1 MAALKTAQ
9 DFMRRK
15 LVTLPP
21 AANVL
26 DGVSRLVKNNISG
39 APVVD
44 GEGNYLGVFSEKCS
58 MNALTASVELADEVG
73 MPVERAREIMTS
85 HLVTLNPE
93 VDVFVAIDHI
103 LGKRISGAPV
113 VDEKGRFLGIFSEKT
128 AMRVL
133 LAAAYDQFPGTKVR
147 AYMNTDRERIISE
160 ENTLLEIAHRFQQ
173 TPYRRLPVLID
184 ESLAGQISRRDVI
197 RAELRLAKDVAQKV
211 EKGGADERLS
221 KASLDAD
228 VGSFMD
234 TQANTTLPGEDLL
247 SVAQT
252 FLNTPYRRLPVV
264 ENGRL
269 IGQVSRRDLLDAAA
283 SLLRP
288 KSQKHHASALYL
300 STFSET
306 LPPSLG

>member
-58 MNALTASVELADEVG
+58 MNALTASVELAVEVG

-288 KSQKHHASALYL
+288 KSQKHQASALYL

>member
-15 LVTLPP
+15 LVTLEPDT
-21 AANVL
+21 NVL
-26 DGVSRLVKNNISG
+26 DGVSRLVRNNISG

-44 GEGNYLGVFSEKCS
+44 GNGRYLGVFSEKCS
-58 MNALTASVELADEVG
+58 MNALTATVELADEVG
-73 MPVERAREIMTS
+73 MPIERAREIMTS
-85 HLVTLNPE
+85 HLITLSPD
-93 VDVFVAIDHI
+93 VDVFDAIDDI

-113 VDEKGRFLGIFSEKT
+113 VDSSGSFLGIFSEKT

-133 LAAAYDQFPGTKVR
+133 LAAAYDQFPGSNVR
-147 AYMNTDRERIISE
+147 AYMNTDRERIINE

-173 TPYRRLPVLID
+173 TPYRRLPVLSG
-184 ESLAGQISRRDVI
+184 EFLAGQISRRDVI
-197 RAELRLAKDVAQKV
+197 RAELRLAKDVAQKILN
-211 EKGGADERLS
+211 GNAHARLS
-221 KASLDAD
+221 EASTNAD

-234 TQANTTLPGEDLL
+234 RQAKTTLPGEDLL
-247 SVAQT
+247 SVAQI

-269 IGQVSRRDLLDAAA
+269 IGQVSRRDLLEAAA

-288 KSQKHHASALYL
+288 KSEKHRAAALYL
-300 STFSET
+300 GSLSET
-306 LPPSLG
+306 LPPSLS

>member
-1 MAALKTAQ
+1 MSALKTAQ

-15 LVTLPP
+15 LVTLLPE
-21 AANVL
+21 ANVL

-73 MPVERAREIMTS
+73 MHVERAREIMTS

-147 AYMNTDRERIISE
+147 AYMNTDRERIIGE
-160 ENTLLEIAHRFQQ
+160 ETTLLEIAHRFQQ

-197 RAELRLAKDVAQKV
+197 RAELRLAKDVAKKV
-211 EKGGADERLS
+211 EKGGADERLCE
-221 KASLDAD
+221 ASTGAD

-300 STFSET
+300 GTFSET